1 MIRPSRDMRNWG
13 VGTEAVTYGQRDT
26 MSLRQIAYKYRI
38 RTVVCGAIPDDV
50 GDHRPGMTSAQQA
63 GILAPLIDADIS
75 KAEIREAS
83 KAWSLKTWDTPAF
96 ACLSSCFPYGTRMT
110 LQELC

>member
-26 MSLRQIAYKYRI
+26 MPLRQIAYKYRI
-38 RTVVCGAIPDDV
+38 RTIVCGTIPDDV

-63 GILAPLIDADIS
+63 GILVPLMDADIF

-83 KAWSLKTWDTPAF
+83 KAWSLKT
-96 ACLSSCFPYGTRMT
+96 
-110 LQELC
+110 